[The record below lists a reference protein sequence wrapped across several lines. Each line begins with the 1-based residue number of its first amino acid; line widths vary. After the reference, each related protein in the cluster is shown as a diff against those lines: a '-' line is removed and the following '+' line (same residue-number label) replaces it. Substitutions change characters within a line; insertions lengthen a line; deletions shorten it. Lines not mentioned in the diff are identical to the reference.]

1 LCGECGAPCQRA
13 RTRTAQAVHSQPGGM
28 RWPAGYVLC
37 SRRSSVVQRRQN
49 VVRCVLWFA
58 VRCTLA
64 ERLEAAAGSA
74 AGALRPTGR
83 VRGTLRW
90 CCPRRRRRSLCS
102 RSSSVARGKLR
113 TSSSRIHSSH
123 GWLSRVLN
131 MPMKPCTRG
140 DSFAPQRAMSASAHR
155 LRAVR
160 CTTLSLARGRPHEV
174 GLRAQ
179 AKARWRHAGHRSAP
193 HLLSLFS
200 RVKP

>member
-1 LCGECGAPCQRA
+1 VSARSHSHSAGGPFAAGRDEMAGTVRLVLTALMRGAAPAECCALCLVVCCAMYAGRAARGCG
-13 RTRTAQAVHSQPGGM
+13 G
-28 RWPAGYVLC
+28 LC
-37 SRRSSVVQRRQN
+37 SR
-49 VVRCVLWFA
+49 CA
-58 VRCTLA
+58 
-64 ERLEAAAGSA
+64 SA
-74 AGALRPTGR
+74 HRR

-90 CCPRRRRRSLCS
+90 CCPRCRRRSLCS

-123 GWLSRVLN
+123 GWLSKRVLN

-155 LRAVR
+155 LRAAL
-160 CTTLSLARGRPHEV
+160 CTTLSLARGRPPEV

-193 HLLSLFS
+193 HLLTLFS